1 MFNILC
7 SNTQVKLRPSKIQH
21 FFFWGGGGGGCMA
34 SAASLP
40 PWLCPRLS
48 LTKHILKQNCTEHFI
63 LCKEERKTKIMKRF
77 E

>member
-1 MFNILC
+1 MFEY
-7 SNTQVKLRPSKIQH
+7 SGQTQTFQDPT
-21 FFFWGGGGGGCMA
+21 FFFGGGGGGCMA
-34 SAASLP
+34 PAAPLP